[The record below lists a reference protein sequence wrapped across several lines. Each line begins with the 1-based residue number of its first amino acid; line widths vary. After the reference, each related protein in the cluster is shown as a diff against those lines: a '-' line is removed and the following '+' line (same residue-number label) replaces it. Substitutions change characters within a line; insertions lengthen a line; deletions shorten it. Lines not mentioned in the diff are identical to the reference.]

1 MENISPKMAASFGVG
16 FIGFILAAYSY
27 NQQYTDDPLDDPL
40 GNPLD
45 DPLDKTLD
53 NPLDKTLDDPLDKTL
68 DKPLDKTLDKPLDKP
83 LEKTKNNGW
92 SKFWKGEYKEMRNKL
107 SEK

>member
-1 MENISPKMAASFGVG
+1 
-16 FIGFILAAYSY
+16 
-27 NQQYTDDPLDDPL
+27 
-40 GNPLD
+40 
-45 DPLDKTLD
+45 LDKTLD
-53 NPLDKTLDDPLDKTL
+53 NPLDKTLDNPLDKT
-68 DKPLDKTLDKPLDKP
+68 